1 MKRRIVIPNSEM
13 HPLPGESQ
21 ADAIVAILEAAGWS
35 DISNTKDLAGL
46 PRVTAATWKQ

>member
-1 MKRRIVIPNSEM
+1 MSPGGKILFE
-13 HPLPGESQ
+13 HGESQ